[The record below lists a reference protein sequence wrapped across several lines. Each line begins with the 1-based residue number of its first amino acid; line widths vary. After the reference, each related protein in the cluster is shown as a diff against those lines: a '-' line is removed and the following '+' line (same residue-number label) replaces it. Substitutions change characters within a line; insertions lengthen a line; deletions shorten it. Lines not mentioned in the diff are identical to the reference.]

1 MAVFVVDAS
10 VALAWCFAGEATTWT
25 EGLLERL
32 RQGDRIIVPAHWPTE
47 VANALLMGVRRRRI
61 KSGQPQLLGKNSRG
75 CPSRRN
81 QLSPPLRPK
90 RFLRLAK
97 GTASP
102 CMTQLTWSSPA
113 ATNCCW
119 ERSMPTCARQHRQK
133 AYRCCK
139 AIRNT
144 WITWLA
150 LLVSSS

>member
-1 MAVFVVDAS
+1 MVFCRRSDNLDRRAPRTLTAGRS
-10 VALAWCFAGEATTWT
+10 NNCPGALAYRSCKRALDGSPQKAHQIGTT
-25 EGLLERL
+25 
-32 RQGDRIIVPAHWPTE
+32 
-47 VANALLMGVRRRRI
+47 N
-61 KSGQPQLLGKNSRG
+61 SSGKNSRV

-97 GTASP
+97 GTASQ
-102 CMTQLTWSSPA
+102 CMTQLTWRSPA
-113 ATNCCW
+113 ATNCHW

-144 WITWLA
+144 GIAWLA